1 MQTQLPTRPPV
12 CSTANFL
19 ALETWM
25 LLRYAYNRKRR
36 AVDERGFTDR
46 NLLTLEMAHPTQVWV
61 NIFPQNRE
69 RFTGADFEWWIGD
82 GYTYLPM
89 LVQAK
94 RLDASGNYV
103 GLDKRLGKTR
113 TLQITRLIQ
122 VCTTGR
128 KAPGGHAYVGYL
140 PAYVFY
146 NTLTG
151 AGLPVDQCCGHLS
164 QDFDR
169 GCTIAHAKDVNRRRL
184 SRPKRGSR
192 SIQRIGPK
200 ARPWGCLFC
209 CPKGGL
215 TDTAQHAKT
224 LLEGPDDGWGRWTR
238 SRPRTVDQLPSYV
251 RPAIEANVKPQQVI
265 DPDLQELPAAA
276 VVAVTTVPR
285 MRNERRVEVRPVD

>member
-1 MQTQLPTRPPV
+1 
-12 CSTANFL
+12 
-19 ALETWM
+19 M
-25 LLRYAYNRKRR
+25 LLRYAYARKRR

-46 NLLTLEMAHPTQVWV
+46 NLLTLEMVHPTQVWV

-69 RFTGADFEWWIGD
+69 RLTGADFEWWIGD

-94 RLDASGNYV
+94 RLDASGDYV

-113 TLQITRLIQ
+113 ALQITRLIQ

-128 KAPGGHAYVGYL
+128 NGPGGNAYVGHL
-140 PAYVFY
+140 PAYLFY
-146 NTLTG
+146 NTLTE
-151 AGLPVDQCCGHLS
+151 AGLPADRCCGHLCQAS
-164 QDFDR
+164 DR
-169 GCTIAHAKDVNRRRL
+169 GCTIAHAMDVNRRRL

-192 SIQRIGPK
+192 SIQRIGPR

-209 CPKGGL
+209 CPHDDL

-224 LLEGPDDGWGRWTR
+224 LLESPDNGRGSWTR
-238 SRPRTVDQLPSYV
+238 SKPRTVDQLPSYV
-251 RPAIEANVKPQQVI
+251 RPALDADVELQEVG
-265 DPDLQELPAAA
+265 DPDIQKLPGAA

-285 MRNERRVEVRPVD
+285 MRSERQVEVYPID